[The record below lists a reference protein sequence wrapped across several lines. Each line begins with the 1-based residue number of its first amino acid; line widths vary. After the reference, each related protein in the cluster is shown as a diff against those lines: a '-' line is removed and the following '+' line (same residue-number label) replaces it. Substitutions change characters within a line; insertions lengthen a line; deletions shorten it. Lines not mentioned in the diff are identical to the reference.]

1 MLFNSLTFIVFFAV
15 VVALYWSIRSWNARK
30 NLLVTASYIFYGA
43 WNPPFAALLF
53 STTAMDF
60 WLGRQIAT
68 AKNLSSHRAWLIGSV
83 CMNLSMLG
91 FFKYGNFL
99 LENFQWLIARIGII
113 YHPPHL
119 DILLPVGISF
129 YTFHSLSYT
138 LDIYRGVL
146 QPTRSLRD
154 FVLAVSFFPQ
164 LVAGPIV
171 RAGDFLPQL
180 VRPPHLR
187 LGQFLWGLLLMTL
200 GLFEKIVVADTLLSG
215 SADRI
220 FGYGGPLIALDSWI
234 GVLAFAGQIFFDF
247 AGYSTCAIGAAL
259 CLGFHLKDNFRFPY
273 AAIGFSDF
281 WRRWH
286 ISLSTFL
293 RDYVYIPLGGNRVGW
308 TRAAIN
314 LVIVMF
320 LGGLWHGAAWT
331 FVVWGLLHGF
341 YLVIE
346 HASRALIGERAWTD
360 PFAVKLLLGLV
371 TYGAVCLAWVFF
383 RASDFTIATRMLR
396 GMFGG
401 HPHGDA
407 ILATREM
414 LQIGIVTFFMMLA
427 HWSLRETNIETAV
440 TRLPRWIVTTAWALM
455 ACAIIL
461 TQGSSNAFIYF
472 QFSAHPSAAAFV
484 LPPTDGSRERPR
496 RSTARV
502 RAPDHANSLARHHC
516 YCCVGRYRRCVCLG
530 ILLPFDW
537 LRTHS
542 G

>member
-1 MLFNSLTFIVFFAV
+1 MLFNSLTFVVFFTV
-15 VVALYWSIRSWNARK
+15 VVTAYWSMRSWTVRK
-30 NLLVTASYIFYGA
+30 NLLVVASYIFYGA

-60 WLGRQIAT
+60 WLGARIA
-68 AKNLSSHRAWLIGSV
+68 RARGRHARRVWLVASV

-99 LENFQWLIARIGII
+99 LENFQWLMARIGII
-113 YHPPHL
+113 YQPPHL

-138 LDIYRGVL
+138 LDVYRRVM
-146 QPTRSLRD
+146 QPTKSLRD

-180 VRPPHLR
+180 VAPPKPQTGR
-187 LGQFLWGLLLMTL
+187 FLWGLALMTL
-200 GLFEKIVVADTLLSG
+200 GLFEKVVLADTMLAG
-215 SADRI
+215 SADRV
-220 FGYGGPLIALDSWI
+220 FGYGGPLIALDSWM
-234 GVLAFAGQIFFDF
+234 GVIAFAGQIFFDF

-293 RDYVYIPLGGNRVGW
+293 RDYLYFPLGGNRVGW
-308 TRAAIN
+308 ARAAIN

-346 HASRALIGERAWTD
+346 HTLRAFFGDKAWTD
-360 PFAVKLLLGLV
+360 TFVAEVLLGLV
-371 TYGAVCLAWVFF
+371 TYAAVCLAWVFF
-383 RASDFTIATRMLR
+383 RASDFATAARMLR

-401 HPHGDA
+401 HAHADA
-407 ILATREM
+407 ILSTREM
-414 LQIGIVTFFMMLA
+414 LQIGIVTFFMILA
-427 HWSLRETNIETAV
+427 HWSLREISIEQAV
-440 TRLPRWIVTTAWALM
+440 ERLPRWLVTAVWAVM

-472 QFSAHPSAAAFV
+472 QF
-484 LPPTDGSRERPR
+484 
-496 RSTARV
+496 
-502 RAPDHANSLARHHC
+502 
-516 YCCVGRYRRCVCLG
+516 
-530 ILLPFDW
+530 
-537 LRTHS
+537 
-542 G
+542 

>member
-1 MLFNSLTFIVFFAV
+1 MLFNSLTFVVFFAV
-15 VVALYWSIRSWNARK
+15 VVTTYWAISSWRTRK
-30 NLLVTASYIFYGA
+30 NFLVVASYIFYGA

-53 STTAMDF
+53 STTAMDY
-60 WLGRQIAT
+60 WLGSRIAQAEGRRRKVWLT
-68 AKNLSSHRAWLIGSV
+68 ASV

-99 LENFQWLIARIGII
+99 LQNFQWLMARIGII
-113 YHPPHL
+113 YQPPHL

-146 QPTRSLRD
+146 QPTKSLRD

-180 VRPPHLR
+180 VAPPR
-187 LGQFLWGLLLMTL
+187 FQTNRFLWGLALMTM
-200 GLFEKIVVADTLLSG
+200 GLFEKVVLADTMLSG
-215 SADRI
+215 SADRV
-220 FGYGGPLIALDSWI
+220 FSYTGPLIALDSWL

-247 AGYSTCAIGAAL
+247 AGYSSCAIGAAL

-293 RDYVYIPLGGNRVGW
+293 RDYLYIPLGGNQVRPL
-308 TRAAIN
+308 RAACN

-331 FVVWGLLHGF
+331 FVVWGLLHGS

-346 HASRALIGERAWTD
+346 RLIRVCCAERSWANNSVTFALAGAAT
-360 PFAVKLLLGLV
+360 F
-371 TYGAVCLAWVFF
+371 GAVCIAWVFF
-383 RASDFTIATRMLR
+383 RAPDFIVASRMLS

-401 HPHGDA
+401 HATGDA
-407 ILATREM
+407 ILSTREILQVAVVM
-414 LQIGIVTFFMMLA
+414 LGMLFA
-427 HWSLRETNIETAV
+427 HWWLRDSSIEAAA
-440 TRLPRWIVTTAWALM
+440 TRLPPAIVAAAWAFM
-455 ACAIIL
+455 AFAVIF
-461 TQGSSNAFIYF
+461 TQGNSNAFIYF
-472 QFSAHPSAAAFV
+472 QF
-484 LPPTDGSRERPR
+484 
-496 RSTARV
+496 
-502 RAPDHANSLARHHC
+502 
-516 YCCVGRYRRCVCLG
+516 
-530 ILLPFDW
+530 
-537 LRTHS
+537 
-542 G
+542 

>member
-1 MLFNSLTFIVFFAV
+1 MLFNSLTFVVFFV
-15 VVALYWSIRSWNARK
+15 VVVSLYWSIRPWNTRK
-30 NLLVTASYIFYGA
+30 NLLVIASYIFYGA

-53 STTAMDF
+53 TTTAMDF
-60 WLGRQIAT
+60 WLGSRIAR
-68 AKNLSSHRAWLIGSV
+68 ASSMHSCKVWLVASV
-83 CMNLSMLG
+83 AMNLSMLG

-99 LENFQWLIARIGII
+99 LENFKWLMAQIGIV
-113 YHPPHL
+113 YQPPHL

-138 LDIYRGVL
+138 LDVYRGVM
-146 QPTRSLRD
+146 QPTKSLRD

-180 VRPPHLR
+180 ISPPKPQTGR
-187 LGQFLWGLLLMTL
+187 FLWGLAMMTL
-200 GLFEKIVVADTLLSG
+200 GLFEKVVLADTMLAG
-215 SADRI
+215 SADRV
-220 FGYGGPLIALDSWI
+220 FGYAGPLIALDSWM
-234 GVLAFAGQIFFDF
+234 GVIAFAGQIFFDF

-293 RDYVYIPLGGNRVGW
+293 RDYLYFPLGGNRVGW
-308 TRAAIN
+308 ARAAIN

-341 YLVIE
+341 YLVVE
-346 HASRALIGERAWTD
+346 HALRALVGKRAWAEN
-360 PFAVKLLLGLV
+360 FAVKLLLGLT
-371 TYGAVCLAWVFF
+371 TYAAVCLAWVFF

-407 ILATREM
+407 ILSTREM
-414 LQIGIVTFFMMLA
+414 LQIGIVTFFMMVT
-427 HWSLRETNIETAV
+427 HWWLRDTNIEAAV
-440 TRLPRWIVTTAWALM
+440 GRLPRWCVTSMWAAM
-455 ACAIIL
+455 ACAVIL
-461 TQGSSNAFIYF
+461 TQGNSNAFIYF
-472 QFSAHPSAAAFV
+472 QF
-484 LPPTDGSRERPR
+484 
-496 RSTARV
+496 
-502 RAPDHANSLARHHC
+502 
-516 YCCVGRYRRCVCLG
+516 
-530 ILLPFDW
+530 
-537 LRTHS
+537 
-542 G
+542 

>member
-1 MLFNSLTFIVFFAV
+1 MLFNSLKFVVFFAIV
-15 VVALYWSIRSWNARK
+15 VTVYWSMRSWNARK
-30 NLLVTASYIFYGA
+30 NFLVVASYIFYGA

-53 STTAMDF
+53 STTCMDF
-60 WLGRQIAT
+60 WLGRQM
-68 AKNLSSHRAWLIGSV
+68 AKAQGPHRKRRWLVASV

-99 LENFQWLIARIGII
+99 LQNFQWSLARIGIV
-113 YHPPHL
+113 YQPPHL

-146 QPTRSLRD
+146 QPTKSLRD

-180 VRPPHLR
+180 VRPPSLR
-187 LGQFLWGLLLMTL
+187 IGQFMWGLLLMTL
-200 GLFEKIVVADTLLSG
+200 GLFEKIVLADTMLSG

-220 FGYGGPLIALDSWI
+220 FSYAGPLVALDSWL
-234 GVLAFAGQIFFDF
+234 GVIAFAGQIFFDF

-293 RDYVYIPLGGNRVGW
+293 RDYLYIPLGGNRVGW

-331 FVVWGLLHGF
+331 FVVWGLLHGS

-346 HASRALIGERAWTD
+346 HASRALFGQNAWSQTL
-360 PFAVKLLLGLV
+360 PTRVLAGFA
-371 TYGAVCLAWVFF
+371 TYAAVCIAWVFF
-383 RASDFTIATRMLR
+383 RSSDFTIASRMLS

-401 HPHGDA
+401 HAHGDA
-407 ILATREM
+407 ILSTREL
-414 LQIGIVTFFMMLA
+414 LQIGSVTAGVIAM
-427 HWSLRETNIETAV
+427 HWAMRDNTFETSV
-440 TRLPRWIVTTAWALM
+440 MR
-455 ACAIIL
+455 
-461 TQGSSNAFIYF
+461 
-472 QFSAHPSAAAFV
+472 
-484 LPPTDGSRERPR
+484 
-496 RSTARV
+496 
-502 RAPDHANSLARHHC
+502 
-516 YCCVGRYRRCVCLG
+516 
-530 ILLPFDW
+530 
-537 LRTHS
+537 
-542 G
+542 

>member
-1 MLFNSLTFIVFFAV
+1 MLFNSLTFVVFFIV
-15 VVALYWSIRSWNARK
+15 VVTLYWSIVSWTLRK
-30 NLLVTASYIFYGA
+30 NLLVVASYIFYGA

-60 WLGRQIAT
+60 WLGRQM
-68 AKNLSSHRAWLIGSV
+68 AKAKDQHAKRRWLVASL

-99 LENFQWLIARIGII
+99 LENFQWLLARIGII
-113 YHPPHL
+113 YQPPHL

-146 QPTRSLRD
+146 RPTKSLRD

-180 VRPPHLR
+180 LHPPR
-187 LGQFLWGLLLMTL
+187 LKNGQFLWGLALMIV
-200 GLFEKIVVADTLLSG
+200 GLFEKIVLADTLLSG
-215 SADRI
+215 SADRV
-220 FGYGGPLIALDSWI
+220 FGYPGPLVALDSWA

-247 AGYSTCAIGAAL
+247 AGYSLCAIGAAL
-259 CLGFHLKDNFRFPY
+259 TLGFHLKDNFRFPY

-293 RDYVYIPLGGNRVGW
+293 RDYLYIPLGGNQVRPF
-308 TRAAIN
+308 RAALN

-331 FVVWGLLHGF
+331 FVVWGLLHGS

-346 HASRALIGERAWTD
+346 RVFRILFENKPWAGSPLTRAVAG
-360 PFAVKLLLGLV
+360 FA
-371 TYGAVCLAWVFF
+371 TYGAVCIGWVFF
-383 RASDFTIATRMLR
+383 RASDFTVASRMLD
-396 GMFGG
+396 GMFGR
-401 HPHGDA
+401 HVHGDA
-407 ILATREM
+407 ILSTREI
-414 LQIGIVTFFMMLA
+414 LQVVIVTICVIA
-427 HWSLRETNIETAV
+427 VHWTLRDNTFETAV
-440 TRLPRWIVTTAWALM
+440 MRLPPWVVATIGSAM
-455 ACAIIL
+455 ICAIIL

-472 QFSAHPSAAAFV
+472 QF
-484 LPPTDGSRERPR
+484 
-496 RSTARV
+496 
-502 RAPDHANSLARHHC
+502 
-516 YCCVGRYRRCVCLG
+516 
-530 ILLPFDW
+530 
-537 LRTHS
+537 
-542 G
+542 

>member
-1 MLFNSLTFIVFFAV
+1 MLFNSLTFVVFFTV
-15 VVALYWSIRSWNARK
+15 VVALYWSIRGWQLRK
-30 NLLVTASYIFYGA
+30 NLLVVASYIFYGA

-53 STTAMDF
+53 ATTAMDF
-60 WLGRQIAT
+60 WLGRQIGKAQGR
-68 AKNLSSHRAWLIGSV
+68 HRRRGWLVGSV

-99 LENFQWLIARIGII
+99 LENFQWVLARVGII

-146 QPTRSLRD
+146 QPTKSLRD

-180 VRPPHLR
+180 VRPPRLR

-200 GLFEKIVVADTLLSG
+200 GLFEKIVVADTMLSG

-220 FGYGGPLIALDSWI
+220 FGYAGPLIAMDSWL
-234 GVLAFAGQIFFDF
+234 GVMAFAGQIFFDF

-293 RDYVYIPLGGNRVGW
+293 RDYLYIPLGGNQVPAV
-308 TRAAIN
+308 RAAAK

-331 FVVWGLLHGF
+331 FVVWGLLHGS

-346 HASRALIGERAWTD
+346 RVVRICCTERSWLNNPIGWAIGGAAT
-360 PFAVKLLLGLV
+360 LV
-371 TYGAVCLAWVFF
+371 AVC
-383 RASDFTIATRMLR
+383 
-396 GMFGG
+396 
-401 HPHGDA
+401 
-407 ILATREM
+407 
-414 LQIGIVTFFMMLA
+414 
-427 HWSLRETNIETAV
+427 
-440 TRLPRWIVTTAWALM
+440 
-455 ACAIIL
+455 
-461 TQGSSNAFIYF
+461 
-472 QFSAHPSAAAFV
+472 
-484 LPPTDGSRERPR
+484 
-496 RSTARV
+496 
-502 RAPDHANSLARHHC
+502 
-516 YCCVGRYRRCVCLG
+516 
-530 ILLPFDW
+530 
-537 LRTHS
+537 
-542 G
+542 

>member
-1 MLFNSLTFIVFFAV
+1 MLFNSLTFVVFFV
-15 VVALYWSIRSWNARK
+15 VVVTAYWSMRSWTARK

-60 WLGRQIAT
+60 WLGRQIAK
-68 AKNLSSHRAWLIGSV
+68 AGNGPSRRAWLVASV

-99 LENFQWLIARIGII
+99 LENFQWLLARIGII

-180 VRPPHLR
+180 TAAPSLR
-187 LGQFLWGLLLMTL
+187 IGQFMWGLLLMTL
-200 GLFEKIVVADTLLSG
+200 GLFEKIVLADTMLAG

-220 FGYGGPLIALDSWI
+220 FGYAGPLIALDSWL
-234 GVLAFAGQIFFDF
+234 GVIAFAGQIFFDF

-293 RDYVYIPLGGNRVGW
+293 RDYLYIPLGGNRVGW

-346 HASRALIGERAWTD
+346 HASRALIGERAWTGN
-360 PFAVKLLLGLV
+360 FAVKLLLGFV

-427 HWSLRETNIETAV
+427 HWSLRETNVETAV
-440 TRLPRWIVTTAWALM
+440 TRLPRWVVTTAWALM
-455 ACAIIL
+455 ACAIVL

-472 QFSAHPSAAAFV
+472 QF
-484 LPPTDGSRERPR
+484 
-496 RSTARV
+496 
-502 RAPDHANSLARHHC
+502 
-516 YCCVGRYRRCVCLG
+516 
-530 ILLPFDW
+530 
-537 LRTHS
+537 
-542 G
+542 

>member
-1 MLFNSLTFIVFFAV
+1 MLFNSLTFVVFFAV
-15 VVALYWSIRSWNARK
+15 VVTAYWSLHSWTLRK
-30 NLLVTASYIFYGA
+30 NLLVVASYLFYGA

-60 WLGRQIAT
+60 WLGARIAR
-68 AKNLSSHRAWLIGSV
+68 AKGSHARKVWLVASV

-99 LENFQWLIARIGII
+99 LENFQWLMARIGVI
-113 YHPPHL
+113 YQPPHL

-138 LDIYRGVL
+138 LDVYRRVMP
-146 QPTRSLRD
+146 PTKSLRD

-180 VRPPHLR
+180 LAPPKPQTGR
-187 LGQFLWGLLLMTL
+187 FLWGLALMTL
-200 GLFEKIVVADTLLSG
+200 GLFEKVVLADTMLAG
-215 SADRI
+215 SADRV
-220 FGYGGPLIALDSWI
+220 FGYGGPLIALDSWM
-234 GVLAFAGQIFFDF
+234 GVIAFAGQIFFDF

-293 RDYVYIPLGGNRVGW
+293 RDYLYFPLGGNRVGW
-308 TRAAIN
+308 ARAAIN

-346 HASRALIGERAWTD
+346 HTLRAFFGNKSWTD
-360 PFAVKLLLGLV
+360 LFVVKALLGLV
-371 TYGAVCLAWVFF
+371 TYAAVCLAWVFF
-383 RASDFTIATRMLR
+383 RASDFAVATRMLR

-401 HPHGDA
+401 HANGGA

-414 LQIGIVTFFMMLA
+414 LQIGIVTFFMILA
-427 HWSLRETNIETAV
+427 HWLLRDTSIELAV
-440 TRLPRWIVTTAWALM
+440 ERLPRWVVTAVWAVM

-461 TQGSSNAFIYF
+461 NQGNSNAFIYF
-472 QFSAHPSAAAFV
+472 QF
-484 LPPTDGSRERPR
+484 
-496 RSTARV
+496 
-502 RAPDHANSLARHHC
+502 
-516 YCCVGRYRRCVCLG
+516 
-530 ILLPFDW
+530 
-537 LRTHS
+537 
-542 G
+542 

>member
-1 MLFNSLTFIVFFAV
+1 MLFNSLTFVVFFV
-15 VVALYWSIRSWNARK
+15 VVVTMYWSIRSWEARK
-30 NLLVTASYIFYGA
+30 NFLVVASYIFYGA

-60 WLGRQIAT
+60 WLGRQIGK
-68 AKNLSSHRAWLIGSV
+68 AKNPRSKRIWLVASV

-99 LENFQWLIARIGII
+99 LQNFQSLLAQVGII
-113 YHPPHL
+113 YQPPHL

-146 QPTRSLRD
+146 RPTKSLRD
-154 FVLAVSFFPQ
+154 FILAVSFFPQ

-180 VRPPHLR
+180 LHPPR
-187 LGQFLWGLLLMTL
+187 LKNGQFLWGLVLMTL
-200 GLFEKIVVADTLLSG
+200 GLFQKIVLADTMLSG
-215 SADRI
+215 SADRV
-220 FGYGGPLIALDSWI
+220 FDYPGPLVALDSWA

-247 AGYSTCAIGAAL
+247 AGYSLCAIGAAL
-259 CLGFHLKDNFRFPY
+259 TLGFHLKDNFRFPY

-293 RDYVYIPLGGNRVGW
+293 RDYLYIPLGGNQARPF
-308 TRAAIN
+308 RAALN

-331 FVVWGLLHGF
+331 FVVWGLLHGS

-346 HASRALIGERAWTD
+346 RVIRVLFENKAWANTL
-360 PFAVKLLLGLV
+360 PTRVLVGFA
-371 TYGAVCLAWVFF
+371 TYGAVCIAWVFF
-383 RASDFTIATRMLR
+383 RSSDFTIASRMLN
-396 GMFGG
+396 GMFGR

-407 ILATREM
+407 ILSTREI
-414 LQIGIVTFFMMLA
+414 LQIVLVTIAMIAA
-427 HWSLRETNIETAV
+427 HCW
-440 TRLPRWIVTTAWALM
+440 
-455 ACAIIL
+455 
-461 TQGSSNAFIYF
+461 
-472 QFSAHPSAAAFV
+472 
-484 LPPTDGSRERPR
+484 
-496 RSTARV
+496 
-502 RAPDHANSLARHHC
+502 
-516 YCCVGRYRRCVCLG
+516 
-530 ILLPFDW
+530 
-537 LRTHS
+537 
-542 G
+542 

>member
-1 MLFNSLTFIVFFAV
+1 
-15 VVALYWSIRSWNARK
+15 
-30 NLLVTASYIFYGA
+30 
-43 WNPPFAALLF
+43 
-53 STTAMDF
+53 
-60 WLGRQIAT
+60 
-68 AKNLSSHRAWLIGSV
+68 V

-99 LENFQWLIARIGII
+99 LQNFQWLLARAGII
-113 YHPPHL
+113 YQPPHL

-146 QPTRSLRD
+146 HPTKSLRD

-180 VRPPHLR
+180 VTPPGLR
-187 LGQFLWGLLLMTL
+187 VGQFMWGLLLMTL
-200 GLFEKIVVADTLLSG
+200 GLFEKVVLADTMLSG
-215 SADRI
+215 AADRV
-220 FGYGGPLIALDSWI
+220 FGYGGPLIALDSWL
-234 GVLAFAGQIFFDF
+234 GVIAFAGQIFFDF

-293 RDYVYIPLGGNRVGW
+293 RDYLYIPLGGNRRGAG
-308 TRAAIN
+308 RAMIN

-331 FVVWGLLHGF
+331 FVVWGLLHGS

-346 HASRALIGERAWTD
+346 RLLERYVGPRSWTQS
-360 PFAVKLLLGLV
+360 FGAKLLLGLT
-371 TYGAVCLAWVFF
+371 TYTAVLIAWVFF
-383 RASDFTIATRMLR
+383 RASDFTIATRMLG
-396 GMFGG
+396 GMFGA
-401 HPHGDA
+401 HAHGDA
-407 ILATREM
+407 ILTTREI
-414 LQIGIVTFFMMLA
+414 LQIAVVTLGLFIA
-427 HWSLRETNIETAV
+427 HWSLRDISLEHAV
-440 TRLPRWIVTTAWALM
+440 ARMPRWVVTAIWVFM

-461 TQGSSNAFIYF
+461 TQGNSNAFIYF
-472 QFSAHPSAAAFV
+472 QF
-484 LPPTDGSRERPR
+484 
-496 RSTARV
+496 
-502 RAPDHANSLARHHC
+502 
-516 YCCVGRYRRCVCLG
+516 
-530 ILLPFDW
+530 
-537 LRTHS
+537 
-542 G
+542 